1 MAGNGDLA
9 HDMPSWSRPARGP
22 RMADGAVLAHTH
34 GEVTV
39 CPMGD
44 VRLIL
49 SSGPNKKCVLGN
61 TATIR

>member
-1 MAGNGDLA
+1 
-9 HDMPSWSRPARGP
+9 
-22 RMADGAVLAHTH
+22 MADGAVLAHTH

-44 VRLIL
+44 VWLIL